1 MLFGTDENEEG
12 MSVGTRCIRYYFCNA
27 LEMNSCLR
35 DNLSRPTGHLSST
48 QESLNCD
55 PIAVAKE
62 RGQNVSTFQCCL
74 GPLLLLLSLLTV
86 LVCFILFVSRIH
98 SYQKKNHPKKSSN
111 NKKRCMDDC

>member
-62 RGQNVSTFQCCL
+62 RGQNVSAFQCCL

-86 LVCFILFVSRIH
+86 LVCFILFVSRI
-98 SYQKKNHPKKSSN
+98 P
-111 NKKRCMDDC
+111 